1 MIRVLFVCLGN
12 ICRSPMGEF
21 ICKAEAAARGVADRL
36 YVESA
41 GTSGEEEGNPVY
53 PPARAELAKHGIAC
67 GGKRARQLCRE
78 DGDRFDYIL
87 CMEERHV
94 LAARRICP
102 SARAEIVRLLD
113 DTACP
118 RDIADPWWTRDFAAA
133 YAEIAEGVSAFLDRL
148 EREGKLG

>member
-1 MIRVLFVCLGN
+1 M
-12 ICRSPMGEF
+12 
-21 ICKAEAAARGVADRL
+21 
-36 YVESA
+36 
-41 GTSGEEEGNPVY
+41 
-53 PPARAELAKHGIAC
+53 
-67 GGKRARQLCRE
+67 
-78 DGDRFDYIL
+78 
-87 CMEERHV
+87 